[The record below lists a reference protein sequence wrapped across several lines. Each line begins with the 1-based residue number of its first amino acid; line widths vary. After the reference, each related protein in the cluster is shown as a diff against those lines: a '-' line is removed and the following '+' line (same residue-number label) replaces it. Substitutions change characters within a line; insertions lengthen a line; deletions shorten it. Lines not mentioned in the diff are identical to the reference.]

1 MYTRQ
6 QSYRICQD
14 DAEIARASMRAHLL
28 VALSTLSACCTAA
41 ASGVGPQQRKR
52 SVYQMDAAG
61 SQAHTYGDALRKT
74 CQSLAIV
81 GPIAFG
87 WSAGPLALQP
97 AVAMRVGMRSA
108 QRWAGTSAGFTGGRA
123 VFQVLRKTDDVWCA
137 VAGAAAAALLG
148 APSFDQVPVRLA
160 GFVALSY
167 VLETQ
172 LLPRAGLGGD
182 SAQLGRPQPNPT
194 KTRPRS
200 SKQPADWSYGGGA
213 RVPWGTNTF
222 FADTALGKAAIRI
235 DTGRQNFEDACVA
248 RLGGPAGQGS

>member
-1 MYTRQ
+1 
-6 QSYRICQD
+6 
-14 DAEIARASMRAHLL
+14 MRPAF
-28 VALSTLSACCTAA
+28 SFTLGTLGACC
-41 ASGVGPQQRKR
+41 ASATSGLGPHGTTRVQVGRQER

-61 SQAHTYGDALRKT
+61 SRAHTYGDALRKT

-97 AVAMRVGMRSA
+97 AVAIRVGMRSA
-108 QRWAGTSAGFTGGRA
+108 QRWGGTSAGFTGGRA
-123 VFQVLRKTDDVWCA
+123 VSQVLRKTDDVWCA

-148 APSFDQVPVRLA
+148 APSFGQMPARLA
-160 GFVALSY
+160 GFVAMSY

-182 SAQLGRPQPNPT
+182 SAQLARPQPNPT

-200 SKQPADWSYGGGA
+200 SEKKADWSYGGGA

-222 FADTALGKAAIRI
+222 FADTAFGKTVIRI
-235 DTGRQNFEDACVA
+235 DKGRQDFEDACVA
-248 RLGGPAGQGS
+248 WLGGPAGHGP

>member
-123 VFQVLRKTDDVWCA
+123 VSQVLRKTDDVWCA
-137 VAGAAAAALLG
+137 VAGAAAAAVLG
-148 APSFDQVPVRLA
+148 APSFGQMPARLA
-160 GFVALSY
+160 GFVAMSY

-172 LLPRAGLGGD
+172 LLPRAGLGGN
-182 SAQLGRPQPNPT
+182 SALARPQL

-200 SKQPADWSYGGGA
+200 SKEPADWSYGGGA

-222 FADTALGKAAIRI
+222 FADTVFGKAVIRI
-235 DTGRQNFEDACVA
+235 DKGRQDFEDACVA
-248 RLGGPAGQGS
+248 RLGGPAGQRPL

>member
-1 MYTRQ
+1 M
-6 QSYRICQD
+6 S
-14 DAEIARASMRAHLL
+14 AFHVLSML
-28 VALSTLSACCTAA
+28 TACCVAA
-41 ASGVGPQQRKR
+41 AAGSGPHGTTKVKVGRR
-52 SVYQMDAAG
+52 EYQIDAAG

-123 VFQVLRKTDDVWCA
+123 VSQVLRKTDDVWCA
-137 VAGAAAAALLG
+137 VAGAAAAAVLG
-148 APSFDQVPVRLA
+148 APSFGQMPARLA
-160 GFVALSY
+160 GFVAMSY

-172 LLPRAGLGGD
+172 LLPRAGLGGN
-182 SAQLGRPQPNPT
+182 SALARPQL

-200 SKQPADWSYGGGA
+200 SKKPADWSYGGGA

-222 FADTALGKAAIRI
+222 FADTVFGKAVIRI
-235 DTGRQNFEDACVA
+235 DKGRQDFEDACVA
-248 RLGGPAGQGS
+248 RLGGPAGQGL